1 MKNSK
6 QFYGIR
12 KKLVVFTILAAILP
26 LGIMG
31 GGPGRLHKQKRDRIE
46 SGELFPQQQ
55 QDDWQLPDDGAGI

>member
-31 GGPGRLHKQKRDRIE
+31 VVL
-46 SGELFPQQQ
+46 
-55 QDDWQLPDDGAGI
+55 AGSINRNVTE

>member
-31 GGPGRLHKQKRDRIE
+31 VVLAGSINRNVT
-46 SGELFPQQQ
+46 ELN
-55 QDDWQLPDDGAGI
+55 LEN